1 MGKPTC
7 PGSFPPAALVGD
19 SELPVHTKIGQ
30 VIASVNG
37 WPIVSAVMC
46 DTVALV
52 GSMTALV
59 TFVEPQGARNFV
71 EVAGSDGFYIE
82 SRRYE
87 VQLIRS
93 SAYPINPAIY
103 GLIRFHGHSRNLAI
117 SSADRDKALN
127 NKIYVA
133 LSRSS
138 VAARVEDIGEHD
150 GPGEA
155 IYATRPSSS
164 SGTQYVPAYIRD
176 KLN

>member
-1 MGKPTC
+1 
-7 PGSFPPAALVGD
+7 
-19 SELPVHTKIGQ
+19 
-30 VIASVNG
+30 
-37 WPIVSAVMC
+37 MC

-71 EVAGSDGFYIE
+71 EAAGSDGFYIE

-103 GLIRFHGHSRNLAI
+103 GLIRFHGRSRNLAI
-117 SSADRDKALN
+117 SSANRDKAPN

-138 VAARVEDIGEHD
+138 VAATRVEDIGEHD

-155 IYATRPSSS
+155 IVRFLGKTIYATRPSGS

-176 KLN
+176 KLD

>member
-1 MGKPTC
+1 
-7 PGSFPPAALVGD
+7 
-19 SELPVHTKIGQ
+19 
-30 VIASVNG
+30 
-37 WPIVSAVMC
+37 MC

-71 EVAGSDGFYIE
+71 EAAGSDGFYIE
-82 SRRYE
+82 SRRHE

-93 SAYPINPAIY
+93 SAYPINLAIY
-103 GLIRFHGHSRNLAI
+103 GLIRFHGRSQNLAI
-117 SSADRDKALN
+117 SSANRDKAPN

-138 VAARVEDIGEHD
+138 VAARVEDISEHD

-155 IYATRPSSS
+155 IARFLGKTIYATRPSEQNE
-164 SGTQYVPAYIRD
+164 SGRRNLTYM
-176 KLN
+176 L